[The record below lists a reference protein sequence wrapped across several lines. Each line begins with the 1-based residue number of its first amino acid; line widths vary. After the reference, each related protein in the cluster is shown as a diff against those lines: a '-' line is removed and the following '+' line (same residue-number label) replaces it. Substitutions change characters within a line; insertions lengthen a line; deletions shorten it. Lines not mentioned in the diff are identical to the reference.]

1 MTPKDAVEAMR
12 LMWTKATEAMEERR
26 LEPAPQ
32 QTMNP
37 FLDPYLEQDLE
48 GVPVVLCADMGTSE
62 QSIVATTVGALESEM
77 GGRLNCL
84 VFPASTG
91 EIEEQGLA
99 RWKRG
104 A

>member
-1 MTPKDAVEAMR
+1 
-12 LMWTKATEAMEERR
+12 
-26 LEPAPQ
+26 
-32 QTMNP
+32 MNP